1 MVHSGCVP
9 QGQVGSGTRSY
20 PGFPAWGF
28 LLVEMWASSQAV
40 WLMFAQ
46 WDVGVSNTFLQIL
59 PLPLPG
65 VDCEGAVSVAL
76 CT

>member
-9 QGQVGSGTRSY
+9 QGQVGSGTSSY
-20 PGFPAWGF
+20 PGFPGWGV

-40 WLMFAQ
+40 WLIFAQ